1 MFNGGTS
8 KRFTYINI
16 RILQRRVKLE
26 RIFIHIN
33 RWLIS
38 ISDIN
43 RSKSTKEKVV
53 TSINID
59 DLPIEIDNDFL
70 SITIDS

>member
-1 MFNGGTS
+1 MVIG
-8 KRFTYINI
+8 
-16 RILQRRVKLE
+16 
-26 RIFIHIN
+26 IN

-59 DLPIEIDNDFL
+59 DLPIEIDNDFFVDYYRFL
-70 SITIDS
+70 AIIIDFVNRF